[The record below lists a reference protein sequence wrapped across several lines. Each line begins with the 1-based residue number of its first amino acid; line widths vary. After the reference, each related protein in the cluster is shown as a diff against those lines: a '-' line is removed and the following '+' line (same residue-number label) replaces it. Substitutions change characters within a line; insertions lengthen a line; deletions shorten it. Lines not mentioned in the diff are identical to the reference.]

1 MHTAAGA
8 RGLTSA
14 EVAQRVS
21 EGKVNENADI
31 KTRSIPRIFRDNI
44 CTLFNLVNVILA
56 VAIFWTGSY
65 RNLVFLAIIL
75 CNVVIGIFQEVRS
88 KLTIDRLSVITST
101 KAHVI
106 RDGELQDIPL
116 GEIVL
121 DDVVELGRG
130 DQVPSDC
137 EVVSGRCSAN
147 ESLLTGE
154 SDLVAKKA
162 GDRLMSGSF
171 VSAGSCRA
179 RVTAVGA
186 DNYATKINNAAKV
199 FRRAR
204 SDIMD
209 SLNKIIRIVTV
220 LLFPIGALLVAKEMT
235 LGGGTLQTAILH
247 TSAALVGM
255 IPQGLILLTSA
266 VLAVSVIRLAQH
278 KVLVQELYCV
288 ETLARV
294 DVVCLDKTGTITTG
308 EMDVDEVIP
317 FKGVSYDDALHALV
331 ALDEATDDENE
342 TAKALHA
349 YVERLSR
356 SRRAS
361 PLPSSARRGSCRF
374 PLSTSIRASV
384 LAAKRATMRLA
395 RRSSS

>member
-1 MHTAAGA
+1 MASCKTFRWAKSSSTTSSSSAA
-8 RGLTSA
+8 
-14 EVAQRVS
+14 E
-21 EGKVNENADI
+21 
-31 KTRSIPRIFRDNI
+31 TRFH
-44 CTLFNLVNVILA
+44 L
-56 VAIFWTGSY
+56 
-65 RNLVFLAIIL
+65 
-75 CNVVIGIFQEVRS
+75 
-88 KLTIDRLSVITST
+88 
-101 KAHVI
+101 
-106 RDGELQDIPL
+106 
-116 GEIVL
+116 
-121 DDVVELGRG
+121 
-130 DQVPSDC
+130 DC

-288 ETLARV
+288 ADARARR
-294 DVVCLDKTGTITTG
+294 C
-308 EMDVDEVIP
+308 
-317 FKGVSYDDALHALV
+317 
-331 ALDEATDDENE
+331 
-342 TAKALHA
+342 
-349 YVERLSR
+349 RLSR
-356 SRRAS
+356 QNRYDYDRGDGR
-361 PLPSSARRGSCRF
+361 RRGH
-374 PLSTSIRASV
+374 PVQGGEL
-384 LAAKRATMRLA
+384 
-395 RRSSS
+395 